1 MKANNNYSFILYNY
15 STKEKIYA
23 IYIDFVDEKIKID
36 PDKNQS
42 EHGPHIK
49 HYLIEIPNRYI
60 DNNTRDIQ
68 IIHNTSELER
78 ALTSL
83 RKAKKILIEIPS
95 SLEYQK
101 RVEYYE
107 NVIGKYQVWFEKNV
121 PDFIPDDYNI
131 ATNTNDPELRVAV
144 KLLKQLR
151 NEKKAL
157 KLYRSKPT
165 PKIMKEII
173 DKHRFKSSEIAN
185 CTKIGADLGI
195 DPETA
200 KSWIE
205 KLGLSDYAF
214 NPKHLK

>member
-42 EHGPHIK
+42 EHGPHIN

-121 PDFIPDDYNI
+121 PDFTPDDYNI

-144 KLLKQLR
+144 KLLKKLR

>member
-1 MKANNNYSFILYNY
+1 MKANNNYSFILYSY

-23 IYIDFVDEKIKID
+23 IYIDFVDGKIKID
-36 PDKNQS
+36 PDKNES
-42 EHGPHIK
+42 DYGPHLN
-49 HYLIEIPNRYI
+49 HYPIEIPNRYI

>member
-1 MKANNNYSFILYNY
+1 LKANNNYSFILYNY

-42 EHGPHIK
+42 EHGPHIN